1 MMMKIKIMMMTI
13 LIIILVKLCPFKS
26 IVSLRMA
33 RKCAKRRLFLV
44 ALFLWI
50 YFCLTVFVAF
60 IIWFEFVFLNLYFLS
75 IYCTCKCFH
84 IIWCPIC
91 KASIDI
97 SNNFSYCLKC
107 YLCFGFHILNLGFCI
122 SHLVFCICASSGSGD
137 KRVLSSVFVF
147 VFVFLG
153 FQILYFAFSIL
164 YLWVCQLEQW
174 WQTSVVECICICI
187 SGFSN
192 FVFRI

>member
-1 MMMKIKIMMMTI
+1 MGIAWLGFIPPWGNGPFFGRQKIHLRAPYRIKFQLFMMMKIKIMMMTI

-122 SHLVFCICASSGSGD
+122 SHLVFCVCAS
-137 KRVLSSVFVF
+137 
-147 VFVFLG
+147 
-153 FQILYFAFSIL
+153 
-164 YLWVCQLEQW
+164 
-174 WQTSVVECICICI
+174 
-187 SGFSN
+187 
-192 FVFRI
+192 